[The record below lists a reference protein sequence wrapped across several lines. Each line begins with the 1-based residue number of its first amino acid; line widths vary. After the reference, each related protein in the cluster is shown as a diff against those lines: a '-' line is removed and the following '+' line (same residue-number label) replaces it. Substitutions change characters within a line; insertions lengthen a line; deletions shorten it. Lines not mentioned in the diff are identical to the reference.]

1 MAVRVE
7 DLRTV
12 ANQLL
17 AAVDVYDQFVEGRPD
32 EGGPLPDDIERFL
45 KELDG
50 SDSVPET
57 EPGVALAAVVE
68 ERYYEAREVQAEYIE
83 QAREQGRSDW
93 SQIVE
98 ETEPVRTATRRVHT
112 AGYGTSPEADEPDYL
127 LSRGR
132 CPARRVSMN
141 AGSSPVVFE
150 DRVAQY
156 RAVSD
161 YFDLS
166 PELVH
171 HPGSG
176 HDVSPSEAFRGS
188 RVVYVDVDEAAMADL
203 NRTGYEA
210 VGADA
215 TAYELTEPADGI
227 VFRNAGLVEEAI
239 VETNL
244 RAGGWILAN
253 DHLESAS
260 HVARLD
266 SLELVGVVPDDWLGD
281 SPPVQTTGLDSSLS
295 DAGDGERGPL
305 DLYVFRDKE

>member
-45 KELDG
+45 EELDG

-112 AGYGTSPEADEPDYL
+112 AGYGTIPEADEPDYL
-127 LSRGR
+127 LSRER

-156 RAVSD
+156 RAIANH
-161 YFDLS
+161 FDLS
-166 PELVH
+166 PELVY
-171 HPGSG
+171 HPGPG
-176 HDVSPSEAFRGS
+176 HDVSPSEAFQDS
-188 RVVYVDVDEAAMADL
+188 RVVYVDIDEAAMTEL
-203 NRTGYEA
+203 NRAGYEA

-215 TAYELTEPADGI
+215 TAYELAEPADVM

-239 VETNL
+239 VEANL
-244 RAGGWILAN
+244 RAGGWVLAN
-253 DHLESAS
+253 DHLESAT
-260 HVARLD
+260 HMAKLD

-281 SPPVQTTGLDSSLS
+281 SPPVRTTDLGSYFSHS
-295 DAGDGERGPL
+295 VDGEGTPL
-305 DLYVFRDKE
+305 DLYVFRDVM